1 MRYLL
6 ALVLFL
12 PVLVI
17 ARMENS
23 PIELWELPF
32 QSKAV
37 NVTVMVVDGDINFIC
52 NLANQKAGRG
62 NFRQFVSGCSYW
74 SLNKE
79 IPVCAI
85 LVSKYTNNDILG
97 HEFRHCLVGTF
108 HED

>member
-6 ALVLFL
+6 MLLLFI
-12 PVLVI
+12 PVLVV

-32 QSKAV
+32 QNKTI
-37 NVTVMVVDGDINFIC
+37 NVTIIVVKDDINAAC
-52 NLANQKAGRG
+52 NEANKKAGRG
-62 NFRQFVSGCSYW
+62 YFRNFTMGCAYW
-74 SLNKE
+74 SIDKK
-79 IPVCAI
+79 PRSCAI

-97 HEFRHCLVGTF
+97 HEFRHCLMGSF